1 MRRQTGCNHIND
13 SSVVILDTRSAAEY
27 NGTDI
32 RTLRGGHIPGAIN
45 IDVMKNFDNQKN
57 LLPAD
62 KLAVLYGPL
71 DKTKDIVTYCHSGN
85 RATITYFALRLL
97 GYPKVRV
104 YDDSMIVWGNNV
116 QLPMESETWLDINA
130 VNALQKD
137 VSTLKATVN
146 TLNAKVDQLQATAD
160 TLKAGMPSSWVLYGA
175 YLVGI
180 IGIIL
185 AIWAGTR
192 KQKT

>member
-1 MRRQTGCNHIND
+1 M
-13 SSVVILDTRSAAEY
+13 
-27 NGTDI
+27 
-32 RTLRGGHIPGAIN
+32 TL
-45 IDVMKNFDNQKN
+45 M
-57 LLPAD
+57 
-62 KLAVLYGPL
+62 
-71 DKTKDIVTYCHSGN
+71 
-85 RATITYFALRLL
+85 
-97 GYPKVRV
+97 
-104 YDDSMIVWGNNV
+104 VWGNNV

-146 TLNAKVDQLQATAD
+146 TLNAKVDQLQTTAD
-160 TLKAGMPSSWVLYGA
+160 TLKAGMPSPWVLYGA